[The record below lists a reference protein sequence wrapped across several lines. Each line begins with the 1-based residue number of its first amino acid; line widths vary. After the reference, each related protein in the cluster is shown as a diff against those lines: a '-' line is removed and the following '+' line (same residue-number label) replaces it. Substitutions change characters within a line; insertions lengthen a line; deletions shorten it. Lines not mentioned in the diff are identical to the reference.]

1 MLAESHKGSLP
12 SVTSWRHAEVLV
24 MHVES
29 VQTGVL
35 AGKVTHITLLFT
47 LDFLE
52 HEVLDQVNSTTA
64 LQVSTIPIEIL

>member
-1 MLAESHKGSLP
+1 
-12 SVTSWRHAEVLV
+12 

-35 AGKVTHITLLFT
+35 AGKVTRITLLFT